1 MPRSSRFSPSYDNRR
16 HSSQRMT
23 TSSSLSP
30 STSTAIACESYLRI
44 KKRGALTWSTK
55 FLVLRGSQLVWFN
68 SKLDAEWRR
77 SAVDVEYLQ
86 HGQLTTV
93 RNELSL
99 AMVTEDGKQYIARAF
114 SRGDLARWIT
124 AFQRLAIKREAKS
137 NAVRATEVSGA
148 QSNVLH
154 PSDISTT
161 LEKPARRHVSFHGSV
176 MVRLIPSVEDDQI
189 GELFYT
195 RKDMEKFSAQAS
207 SFICRTEDAV
217 SCAFL
222 SLRGPSTICRKE
234 VA

>member
-1 MPRSSRFSPSYDNRR
+1 
-16 HSSQRMT
+16 MT
-23 TSSSLSP
+23 TTSSLSP
-30 STSTAIACESYLRI
+30 STSLGIACESYLRI

-77 SAVDVEYLQ
+77 GALDIDCLQ

-124 AFQRLAIKREAKS
+124 ALQRLALKREGKLSAI
-137 NAVRATEVSGA
+137 RASEVPASSPDG
-148 QSNVLH
+148 QQ
-154 PSDISTT
+154 P
-161 LEKPARRHVSFHGSV
+161 LEKNSTKPGRRQVSFHGSV
-176 MVRLIPSVEDDQI
+176 MVRMIPTVDDDQI
-189 GELFYT
+189 SELFYT

-207 SFICRTEDAV
+207 SIFCRTEDAV

-222 SLRGPSTICRKE
+222 SLRGPATICRKE